1 MTDDTNPTDWSELL
15 DRVDAAV
22 EFAEPLAADLAYE
35 LADLP
40 DEYVERLSALANDV
54 RERSS
59 GGTVDLCS
67 IVSARTGGCA
77 EDCSFCVQSV
87 QSSAHCELTPMLS
100 VDEIVVATKAAEAR
114 GVHRFC
120 IVTSGGRLS
129 GRDFDTAVAAVGR
142 IRAETSL
149 RRCASL
155 GMLDVGQVEALK
167 EAGLD
172 RYHHNVETCSSFFPQ
187 ICTTHS
193 WEQRAGV
200 VRLIKESGIETC
212 VGGILNVG
220 ESPRQRVQLA
230 LELREFD
237 PDSVPVN
244 FLDPRPGTPVQD
256 REPIG
261 ALEATKFIAIFRL
274 ILPRARI
281 RLAGGRAATFCDD
294 PAAAFRSGADG
305 LLVGSLLTTEGPAV
319 DADLKMLDD
328 LGFDRSAPS

>member
-1 MTDDTNPTDWSELL
+1 
-15 DRVDAAV
+15 
-22 EFAEPLAADLAYE
+22 
-35 LADLP
+35 
-40 DEYVERLSALANDV
+40 V
-54 RERSS
+54 RERNS

-67 IVSARTGGCA
+67 IISARTGGCA

-87 QSSAHCELTPMLS
+87 ESSAQCEITPMVS
-100 VDEIVVATKAAEAR
+100 ADEIVAAAKAAEAR

-120 IVTSGGRLS
+120 IVTSGGRLA
-129 GRDFDTAVAAVGR
+129 GRDFDTAVEAVGR
-142 IRAETSL
+142 IRAETKL

-155 GMLDVGQVEALK
+155 GMLDAGQVEALK
-167 EAGLD
+167 AAGLD
-172 RYHHNVETCSSFFPQ
+172 RYHHNVETCSSFFPE

-200 VRLIKESGIETC
+200 VRLIKDSGIETC

-281 RLAGGRAATFCDD
+281 RLAGGRAATFCEE
-294 PAAAFRSGADG
+294 PSAAFRGGADA
-305 LLVGSLLTTEGPAV
+305 LLVGSLLTTDGPAV
-319 DADLKMLDD
+319 DADMKMLDD